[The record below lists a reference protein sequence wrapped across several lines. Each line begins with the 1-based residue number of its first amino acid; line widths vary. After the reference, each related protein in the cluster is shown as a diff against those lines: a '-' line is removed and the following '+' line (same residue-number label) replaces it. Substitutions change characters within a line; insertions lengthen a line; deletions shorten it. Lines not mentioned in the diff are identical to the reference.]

1 MAETDT
7 TVLVFVEYNLE
18 SSPELQSILIESDIF
33 QDPLLWSD
41 SFFPLL
47 YKAER
52 GELQKVPDVGHFY
65 FYFG

>member
-33 QDPLLWSD
+33 
-41 SFFPLL
+41 
-47 YKAER
+47 
-52 GELQKVPDVGHFY
+52 
-65 FYFG
+65 